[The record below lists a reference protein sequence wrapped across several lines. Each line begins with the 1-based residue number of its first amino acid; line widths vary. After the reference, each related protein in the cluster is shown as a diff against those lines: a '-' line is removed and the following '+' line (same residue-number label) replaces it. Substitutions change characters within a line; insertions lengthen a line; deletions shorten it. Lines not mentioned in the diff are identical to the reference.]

1 MGVSVTF
8 MDNIY
13 RVDQVDNDGT
23 AGIVTVY
30 SNVISV
36 VGIATTS
43 VTPNAIGFNSTG
55 RVGNYSWGKF
65 YNFQRKNR
73 QSFSAENE
81 NGFAGIQTSPI
92 VVRKS
97 ALRAEYN

>member
-1 MGVSVTF
+1 

-13 RVDQVDNDGT
+13 RADQVDNDGT

-55 RVGNYSWGKF
+55 RVGN
-65 YNFQRKNR
+65 
-73 QSFSAENE
+73 
-81 NGFAGIQTSPI
+81 
-92 VVRKS
+92 
-97 ALRAEYN
+97 